1 MAALG
6 SRMHE
11 LSFSVRGILGETE
24 WRLFLSDLVKAIG
37 MTPAGVA
44 AHWEYPTQG
53 SKGGVGITIVQPLT
67 ESAVLV
73 DTWPEHKGA
82 YVRISSCK
90 DFDHVTA
97 RDMIERYGL
106 TILDVSYTELAL

>member
-11 LSFSVRGILGETE
+11 LSFSVRGIMDESE

-37 MTPAGVA
+37 MTPAGMA

-53 SKGGVGITIVQPLT
+53 KGGVGITIVQPLT

-82 YVRISSCK
+82 YVRVSSCK

-97 RDMIERYGL
+97 RDMLERYGL
-106 TILDVSYTELAL
+106 TILDTSYTELAL